1 MLINMP
7 GFAMEYAYASFASY
21 YYYGRKAFLN
31 FIAKG
36 DECCS

>member
-1 MLINMP
+1 MIYKP
-7 GFAMEYAYASFASY
+7 GFAAEYAYASFASY
-21 YYYGRKAFLN
+21 YYYGRKACLS